1 MCVWLLTLLAAP
13 FAASWSHHRP
23 GPADLRDMAAL
34 MYMPQVSRRR
44 NCRLR
49 FTPAA
54 MLRCALSATRYLM
67 PSAIRPSQ
75 VTLLYHRE
83 SILAAYRDMSS
94 ADQSQT
100 RLASRR
106 ASMPK
111 QRRQL
116 LAFQNPRRK

>member
-1 MCVWLLTLLAAP
+1 
-13 FAASWSHHRP
+13 
-23 GPADLRDMAAL
+23 
-34 MYMPQVSRRR
+34 
-44 NCRLR
+44 
-49 FTPAA
+49 
-54 MLRCALSATRYLM
+54 MLRCALNATRVLM

-94 ADQSQT
+94 ADQPQT

-106 ASMPK
+106 ASMPT

-116 LAFQNPRRK
+116 LAFQQRNSLRR